1 MLFSKPPVGRV
12 KPALTLAVLI
22 VACLLTTAVTPAVAR
37 QTAPVAIA
45 GTVRALPDR
54 RPLPGATVSLV
65 EAESGAVRERA
76 TSGDDGVFRF
86 TAPPG
91 RYVLRAELPGFPE
104 AATPP
109 FTLVGTPITRDLE
122 LPLTLSD
129 TARATA
135 AAAAAPLT
143 ASTSDRVSAQAID
156 IAPVKGD
163 DFASLLPLLPG
174 VVRGVDGRIS
184 SKGGRPAQ
192 TGLQVGQSYVND
204 PTTGDMAFDLPV
216 DAIDTIEVTANPYAP
231 ESGRFSAGQA
241 TIQTRPGTDDW
252 RVTANNFVPVPCF
265 RICDGESLG
274 IRAYDPRVAFSGP
287 LVKGA
292 LRVAQSLQFHRQL
305 IRIPSLPDASND
317 FTATSLYSFTRFD
330 GSAGAHE
337 VTATLAVYP
346 RNVRYV
352 NLATFVPQPAT
363 IAHRQRGFAVQTED
377 RWRFSPV
384 TLLETTAAYKR
395 YDSHVRAEGD
405 AAMVLRPSGVE
416 GNAFNE
422 QDRRS
427 HTLQWVQSVRTVR
440 QGAGDHLL
448 KAGVDVLHAW
458 FEGESV
464 SRPIEIRGVD
474 GALRERIRFLG
485 PSRMSQAATDAAVYA
500 QDLWRVSD
508 RLMFEGGVRVDS
520 STLVGAIW
528 SPRAGAIVGVLPEG
542 RGILRG
548 GLGRFADRTPLLA
561 GAYRDIEARAV
572 TVFASDA
579 PVERVYASRAEPLS
593 PPSAV
598 VWNVQYDH
606 RLGEHS
612 ALRLNHLR
620 RRARGQLIVTPVSD
634 AGGDALV
641 LSSAGRGRYV
651 ETEVTVRRTVSPTKQ
666 ASMSYVHA
674 RSEGDLNA
682 FDVLFGN
689 LRAPVIRA
697 NEYGRTGVDVPHRL
711 IALFAGEFGPWR
723 VAPMLEVRSGFPWS
737 VVDAG
742 QQFVGP
748 RNTKRFPRF
757 YSLDLN
763 VNRVV
768 TIRGRR
774 LRLGARG
781 THVLNN
787 FVPRDVQPTID
798 DPAFGV
804 YYNSVVPR
812 VGLTIQVLP

>member
-12 KPALTLAVLI
+12 KPARSLVVLLVGYVLTG
-22 VACLLTTAVTPAVAR
+22 PAVHAGGT
-37 QTAPVAIA
+37 QPAASSVA
-45 GTVRALPDR
+45 GVVRALPDR
-54 RPLPGATVSLV
+54 RPLAGVEVSLI
-65 EAESGAVRERA
+65 EAQTGQVRAAA
-76 TSGDDGVFRF
+76 TSGDDGGYRVE
-86 TAPPG
+86 ALAG
-91 RYVLRAELPGFPE
+91 RYVLRAVLPGFPE
-104 AATPP
+104 VATEPFVLGATP
-109 FTLVGTPITRDLE
+109 LRRDLDV
-122 LPLTLSD
+122 PLTLTD
-129 TARATA
+129 TASATA
-135 AAAAAPLT
+135 ATAAAPLT
-143 ASTSDRVSAQAID
+143 TSTSDRVTAQMID
-156 IAPVKGD
+156 VAPVKGD

-184 SKGGRPAQ
+184 TKGGRPAQ
-192 TGLQVGQSYVND
+192 TGLQVGQAFVND

-241 TIQTRPGTDDW
+241 TIQTRPGTDEW
-252 RVTANNFVPVPCF
+252 RAAASNFVPVPCL

-274 IRAYDPRVAFSGP
+274 IRAYDPRVAVSGP
-287 LVKGA
+287 LVKGR

-317 FTATSLYSFTRFD
+317 FTATSLYSFTRLD
-330 GSAGAHE
+330 GTAGAHE
-337 VTATLAVYP
+337 STATLAVYP

-363 IAHRQRGFAVQTED
+363 IARRQRGFAVQAED

-395 YDSHVRAEGD
+395 YDSFVSAEGD
-405 AAMVLRPSGVE
+405 APMVLRPSGVE

-427 HTLQWVQSVRTVR
+427 HTLQWVQALRTVR
-440 QGAGDHLL
+440 QRGGDHAL
-448 KAGVDVLHAW
+448 KAGVDLLHAW
-458 FEGESV
+458 FDGESV
-464 SRPIEIRGVD
+464 SRPVEIRGAD

-485 PSRMSQAATDAAVYA
+485 PSRMHQAATDVAAYA

-508 RLMFEGGVRVDS
+508 RLLFEGGLRFDS
-520 STLVGAIW
+520 STLAGAIW
-528 SPRAGAIVGVLPEG
+528 SPRAGAILGVLPEG

-548 GLGRFADRTPLLA
+548 GIGRFADRTPLLA
-561 GAYRDIEARAV
+561 GAYRDVEARAV
-572 TVFASDA
+572 TVYSGGSPF
-579 PVERVYASRAEPLS
+579 ERVYVSRAEPLS
-593 PPSAV
+593 PPRAV

-612 ALRLNHLR
+612 ALRVNHLR
-620 RRARGQLIVTPVSD
+620 RQARAQLIVTPVSD
-634 AGGDALV
+634 TRGDALA
-641 LSSAGRGRYV
+641 LSSTGRGRYV
-651 ETEVTVRRTVSPTKQ
+651 ETEVTLRRTVSVTNQ
-666 ASMSYVHA
+666 ASISYVRA

-711 IALFAGEFGPWR
+711 VALFAGEFGSWR
-723 VAPMLEVRSGFPWS
+723 VAPLLELRSGFPWS

-748 RNTKRFPRF
+748 RNTRRFPRF
-757 YSLDLN
+757 FSLDLN
-763 VNRVV
+763 VSRVV
-768 TIRGRR
+768 TLRGRR
-774 LRLGARG
+774 VRLGARG

-787 FVPRDVQPTID
+787 FVPRDVQATID
-798 DPAFGV
+798 DPAFATF
-804 YYNSVVPR
+804 YNSVVPR
-812 VGLTIQVLP
+812 VGLTIQMLR